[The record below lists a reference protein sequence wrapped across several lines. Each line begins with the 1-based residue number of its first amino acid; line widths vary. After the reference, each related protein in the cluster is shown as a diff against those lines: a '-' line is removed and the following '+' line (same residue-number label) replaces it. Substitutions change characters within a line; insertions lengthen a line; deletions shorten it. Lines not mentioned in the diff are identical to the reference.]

1 MYKIVCYLDQEVK
14 INMRVITHQGGLF
27 LQCVVGRSVSRF
39 PQNLDGNWISAQ
51 NRAP

>member
-27 LQCVVGRSVSRF
+27 LQCVVGRSVGQSVSTKF
-39 PQNLDGNWISAQ
+39 EWKLDLGTK
-51 NRAP
+51 